1 MKVLL
6 VVATEPEAAPLRHLP
21 ARVVVS
27 GIGDVNAAL
36 ATQAAVVAERP
47 DLILSVG
54 IGGAYS
60 SSGLKPGDV
69 ALASEMVYAQLGA
82 MDGEQFL
89 NLEAMGFPVLPGNYG
104 RFPAWTGSNLGLP
117 TGPFLTVSTVTGS
130 AQMAA
135 ELERRHPGAL
145 IEGMEGAGVAHAAAL
160 AGLPAGELRGVS
172 NLVGPRDRASW
183 QIRPALGAMRGALER
198 LLNEVG

>member
-6 VVATEPEAAPLRHLP
+6 VVATEPEAAPLRALP

-36 ATQAAVVAERP
+36 ATQAAIWQERP
-47 DLILSVG
+47 ELILSVG
-54 IGGAYS
+54 IGGAYPG
-60 SSGLKPGDV
+60 SGLQPGDV

-82 MDGEQFL
+82 MDGDQFL
-89 NLEAMGFPVLPGNYG
+89 DLKAMGFPVLPGNYG
-104 RFPAWTGSNLGLP
+104 RFPAWKGTSLDLP
-117 TGPFLTVSTVTGS
+117 TGPFLTVLTVTGS
-130 AQMAA
+130 AEGAA
-135 ELERRHPGAL
+135 ALERRHPGAL

-183 QIRPALGAMRGALER
+183 QIGPALGAMRGALER
-198 LLNEVG
+198 LLNALS